1 MSNLSALTPHLVRE
15 LAYKLKLGKTCSR
28 TDMVVAE
35 MLLAAPEAIFEVI
48 ADLFKLRLLHDQ
60 ETDTDMV
67 WDWHEVVL
75 LAKVVDPRV
84 IKQWRP
90 ISVLSVLYKLYSS
103 TLSTLCNLRNYDL
116 GEHQFAF
123 RSQ

>member
-48 ADLFKLRLLHDQ
+48 ADLFKLRLLHDPD
-60 ETDTDMV
+60 TDTDMV
-67 WDWHEVVL
+67 
-75 LAKVVDPRV
+75 
-84 IKQWRP
+84 
-90 ISVLSVLYKLYSS
+90 
-103 TLSTLCNLRNYDL
+103 
-116 GEHQFAF
+116 
-123 RSQ
+123 